1 MIAPTA
7 CRRKGPSDHRA
18 EIIARR
24 IVRDPL
30 PGKKCSVTGSLAE
43 IIIRPN
49 FRPATALLDC
59 DKQSLR
65 WPGPFSSG
73 FLSPQPPGAVG
84 IGPVRRIVYPPPW
97 ANESWSFFF
106 WGMLSFR
113 GAIAFQA
120 KACPGLDPGWKP
132 VRVKKARQIKNLEP
146 SFRFY
151 RNGRG
156 SAASPE
162 SPSNTFVDSW
172 PAPSGAF
179 RNDGAE
185 NELMEVSEATCR
197 PRRAS
202 GPVCRDCHPGHRP
215 PRHRRP
221 RWKYLPAARSSCRNG
236 RSSHLP

>member
-7 CRRKGPSDHRA
+7 CRRKGASDSRA

-24 IVRDPL
+24 IVRGPL
-30 PGKKCSVTGSLAE
+30 PGKKCNVTRSLAE

-84 IGPVRRIVYPPPW
+84 IGPVRRIVYPHPGPTKVGPF
-97 ANESWSFFF
+97 SLMGCCHS
-106 WGMLSFR
+106 
-113 GAIAFQA
+113 GAR
-120 KACPGLDPGWKP
+120 W
-132 VRVKKARQIKNLEP
+132 REP
-146 SFRFY
+146 EISCQHVPDS
-151 RNGRG
+151 GP
-156 SAASPE
+156 AASGA
-162 SPSNTFVDSW
+162 SLNDS
-172 PAPSGAF
+172 AD
-179 RNDGAE
+179 NQV
-185 NELMEVSEATCR
+185 LEVSEATCT

-202 GPVCRDCHPGHRP
+202 GPVCRDCHPGRRP

-221 RWKYLPAARSSCRNG
+221 RGKCFPAARSSCRNC
-236 RSSHLP
+236 RSSHLS